1 MCGGSHQCFG
11 GSLGEKAVFGSCR
24 VLLLAKSQPV
34 FRWLALARRRFSGV
48 VVCWSDR
55 SHSVLVARFDEEALV
70 GGQELMG
77 AKITA
82 FLVAILYIWREGS
95 FGESCI
101 CGSCTLLPACRSDVG
116 PGLAYRRRER
126 SLRKSVLAVIPGVHS
141 TRTLVARFVEKELRA
156 I

>member
-82 FLVAILYIWREGS
+82 FLVAIYLVRRQFWGVVYLWELYIVTSMSQR
-95 FGESCI
+95 
-101 CGSCTLLPACRSDVG
+101 CGAWPRV
-116 PGLAYRRRER
+116 
-126 SLRKSVLAVIPGVHS
+126 
-141 TRTLVARFVEKELRA
+141 
-156 I
+156 